1 MNILINHFKAI
12 HGVDTMS
19 TAPYS
24 TGAVWNRL
32 RWRNINDGIWFAEL
46 HLAHEYIQRWL
57 NTHLVTFPHGQFL
70 QPFTTIL
77 FKAKSLVQLEMI
89 LRPLHFQHCASR
101 FWSFLFGLDGFIFY
115 IQHAMGDPGAPPS
128 PSPQARFLAAT
139 HCPKLLPNGSLWHR
153 DVHRYCESLDTAKK
167 EIRLL
172 GIHSRARTQQSLH
185 LAHDAR
191 SSYQTGPSEVA
202 EQTLFGPSTES
213 SNLLF

>member
-115 IQHAMGDPGAPPS
+115 IQHAMGDPAPLL
-128 PSPQARFLAAT
+128 PQARRRGFSQQLTVPSCCPMAVCDIEMCIAT
-139 HCPKLLPNGSLWHR
+139 ASLLIQPRKKSDCWGYIQGQEHNKVCTSLMTLVQVTR
-153 DVHRYCESLDTAKK
+153 QAQAK
-167 EIRLL
+167 
-172 GIHSRARTQQSLH
+172 
-185 LAHDAR
+185 
-191 SSYQTGPSEVA
+191 
-202 EQTLFGPSTES
+202 
-213 SNLLF
+213 